1 MKRITFPR
9 VISFIVIAILL
20 VFLISPNAKAWLSQ
34 QLMKIGLF
42 KPDLTQVHTA
52 EPRAESVA
60 SRPARS
66 VFFKDGEGNR
76 IDAANLDGKVVFINF
91 WATWC
96 PPCIAEMPS
105 IDKLYDRY
113 RDNENI
119 VFIMADVDSQYEQS
133 VQFMENKNLSLPV
146 HMPAGEIPGDWLGGA
161 IPTTVILDK
170 QGAIAARHE
179 GMADYSRKEI
189 VDFIQGLID
198 E

>member
-20 VFLISPNAKAWLSQ
+20 VFLISPNAKGWLSQ

-42 KPDLTQVHTA
+42 KPDLTQMHTA
-52 EPRAESVA
+52 EPSAESVA

-170 QGAIAARHE
+170 KGAIAARHE